1 LSKDTPELQ
10 RLSRILEASPLLKD
24 AAGKIQ
30 PPRELMLFASASDG
44 QSGSPEFGAYSILAE
59 DIDPAAHL
67 SALEA
72 AMKTEQLTVE
82 RRSFGA
88 AHGLVLSD
96 VAGSST
102 QSKKFFLVASTNR
115 LSVSTS
121 ALLAER
127 LVTPLDTIAP
137 SERGRAALDANPVFQ
152 RARARAANT
161 AGIFAFGF
169 VDAASGLKLV
179 QAAVPVGQAPIDTTQ
194 FDKSIESLAFA
205 RTMGAGLNDFVWFG
219 LPMGAVTPQVETI
232 LTGGGAHPGLKRIV
246 NGAVFVTSID
256 GAVAK
261 AIKAIATAPDATG
274 AQPPAVPF
282 LDSFDTLGGATI
294 ALRNASGASPF
305 PELVV
310 ELASSDAPRL
320 KETIKV
326 ATGALSAGGGL
337 PLSGWQS
344 KKVGA
349 LDVDFMASPLGIGI
363 FLGVARDAVIVS
375 TSEGVFADVERG
387 AVAAEVPARF
397 DNPSFAD
404 DKGPLVLG
412 YLSGQR
418 LATLVESLQ
427 TSLAM
432 FTGGQSIVD
441 PATIESFRALGS
453 IGVAATYG
461 NNAVRLHHHYEIE
474 KPTKG

>member
-1 LSKDTPELQ
+1 MFRFARFSAATRALLVPSLVILLGVGVAALTGCSKKGAPGATAASGVPESELFDRLPATTFAFLFQETHSPAYREYAQSGFYQPSDAYLAKVRELSKDTPELQ

-232 LTGGGAHPGLKRIV
+232 LTGGGAHPGPVSYTHL
-246 NGAVFVTSID
+246 
-256 GAVAK
+256 
-261 AIKAIATAPDATG
+261 
-274 AQPPAVPF
+274 
-282 LDSFDTLGGATI
+282 TL
-294 ALRNASGASPF
+294 
-305 PELVV
+305 
-310 ELASSDAPRL
+310 
-320 KETIKV
+320 
-326 ATGALSAGGGL
+326 
-337 PLSGWQS
+337 
-344 KKVGA
+344 
-349 LDVDFMASPLGIGI
+349 
-363 FLGVARDAVIVS
+363 
-375 TSEGVFADVERG
+375 
-387 AVAAEVPARF
+387 
-397 DNPSFAD
+397 
-404 DKGPLVLG
+404 
-412 YLSGQR
+412 
-418 LATLVESLQ
+418 
-427 TSLAM
+427 
-432 FTGGQSIVD
+432 
-441 PATIESFRALGS
+441 
-453 IGVAATYG
+453 
-461 NNAVRLHHHYEIE
+461 
-474 KPTKG
+474 PTKA